1 MKFENLQFTAS
12 FKERGAL
19 NKLLQLS
26 DVERTAGVLAV
37 SAGNH
42 AQGVAYHAQR
52 LGVPATIVM
61 PRFASPVKVER
72 TRKFGAEIV
81 FHGDTFDDARAFGLQ
96 LAQERGLTLIH
107 PYDDLDVAAGQGT
120 VGLEMLEQ
128 QPEIDTLI
136 VAVGGG
142 GLISGVATAARA
154 LKPGIE
160 IIGVQAQRFPAVW
173 QAMHGQAD
181 AQAAAQLIPGV
192 KPPTCITVADGIGI
206 KRPGALTLPLI
217 LQRVDDM
224 LLASEGDIEQ
234 AVLMLLEVEKTVVE
248 GAGAVGLAALL
259 NHRERFAGRKV
270 GLLLCGGN
278 IEPLL
283 LAEIIQ
289 RGMARSGRLARLQV
303 DVHDVPGALAEVAR
317 SIAPLI
323 GRHTVVLTAMNG
335 VPWWFFNGFGGE
347 RAGTRLQSVDPG
359 GEIDRAIP
367 ARHVIGGV
375 VHASCSVD
383 SPGVIRHHFGN
394 GLIIGEP
401 SGEASERVAA
411 LAALLQRA
419 GLNATVSPQIQKDVW
434 YKLWGNMTVNP
445 VSALTGATT
454 DRILGDDLV
463 RGFISS
469 VMLEAKAI
477 GARIG
482 IPIDQQPEDRHAV
495 TLKLGA
501 FKTSMLQD
509 VQARK
514 SVELDALVTVVREL
528 GQLTGVPTPFTDAL
542 LGLSRLQA
550 QTLGLY
556 PDAPARQG

>member
-1 MKFENLQFTAS
+1 LTAAPD
-12 FKERGAL
+12 FQRVAIVGAGAIGGWL
-19 NKLLQLS
+19 GVRLS
-26 DVERTAGVLAV
+26 HTGCIV
-37 SAGNH
+37 SAL
-42 AQGVAYHAQR
+42 AR
-52 LGVPATIVM
+52 
-61 PRFASPVKVER
+61 
-72 TRKFGAEIV
+72 
-81 FHGDTFDDARAFGLQ
+81 GDTLAALQRDGLQ
-96 LAQERGLTLIH
+96 LHQDGKLQGAPVEASASAVALGVQ
-107 PYDDLDVAAGQGT
+107 DLV
-120 VGLEMLEQ
+120 
-128 QPEIDTLI
+128 I
-136 VAVGGG
+136 VAVKAPS
-142 GLISGVATAARA
+142 LAGVA
-154 LKPGIE
+154 
-160 IIGVQAQRFPAVW
+160 
-173 QAMHGQAD
+173 
-181 AQAAAQLIPGV
+181 
-192 KPPTCITVADGIGI
+192 
-206 KRPGALTLPLI
+206 
-217 LQRVDDM
+217 
-224 LLASEGDIEQ
+224 
-234 AVLMLLEVEKTVVE
+234 
-248 GAGAVGLAALL
+248 
-259 NHRERFAGRKV
+259 
-270 GLLLCGGN
+270 
-278 IEPLL
+278 
-283 LAEIIQ
+283 
-289 RGMARSGRLARLQV
+289 RG
-303 DVHDVPGALAEVAR
+303 
-317 SIAPLI
+317 IAPLI

-347 RAGTRLQSVDPG
+347 RAGTRLKAVDPT

-367 ARHVIGGV
+367 ARHLIGGV

-383 SPGVIRHHFGN
+383 APGVIRHHFGN

-454 DRILGDDLV
+454 DRILGDELV

-509 VQARK
+509 VQAK
-514 SVELDALVTVVREL
+514 KPVELDALVTVVREL
-528 GQLTGVPTPFTDAL
+528 GQITGVPTPFTDAL